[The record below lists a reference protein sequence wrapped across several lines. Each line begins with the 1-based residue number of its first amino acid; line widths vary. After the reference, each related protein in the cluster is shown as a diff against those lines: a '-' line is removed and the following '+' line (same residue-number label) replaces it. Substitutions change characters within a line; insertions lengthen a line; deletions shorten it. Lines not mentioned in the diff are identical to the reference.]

1 MLEVLSILLDVAQPR
16 VKNYFDDIVKHLLRL
31 VIDTCMLKMD
41 PESKKLIIESV
52 TNLLKRIDDQEAIV
66 KQVLEQL
73 VDQLPSDESTGKVT
87 VSTLQRIRSHLNSK
101 IHNSN

>member
-1 MLEVLSILLDVAQPR
+1 MLEVLNILLDVAQPR
-16 VKNYFDDIVKHLLRL
+16 VNNYFDDIVKRLLRL